1 MVDCPDLHV
10 RDNQTINCNNL
21 DFNAK
26 KVSISDASSMMF
38 SPQVSGVQ
46 HVHLSWWFLW
56 NISAERSP
64 GRDDGSD
71 PRDRAGWADA
81 WRSHHVYINPPK
93 IAIFTVVSGVCFIYW
108 RCGFQSTSRNG
119 GSQKDVGYLGP
130 QWLPGRCK
138 MPPPSCRVHDS
149 SSTSEWKVSW
159 QSWAFEQRPREN
171 KITVKIGVV
180 KIGQNY
186 QFFFLW
192 RISCRCSP
200 KLCSICLLGLAVSQ
214 NWGSLAIGFPSK
226 WPIWMILQPPF
237 VWWYLV
243 ASEPCQH
250 DSLIGLVN
258 VVLNSWPDTILLDCQ
273 ISSRLNQCGSNGM
286 QVI

>member
-38 SPQVSGVQ
+38 SPQISGVQ

-130 QWLPGRCK
+130 HGLPGRCK

-186 QFFFLW
+186 QVFFFNEGFPADVPQ
-192 RISCRCSP
+192 SC
-200 KLCSICLLGLAVSQ
+200 AAFV
-214 NWGSLAIGFPSK
+214 SLAWLSRKIEVALLLVFLQSDQFGWFCNPRLFDD
-226 WPIWMILQPPF
+226 IW
-237 VWWYLV
+237 
-243 ASEPCQH
+243 
-250 DSLIGLVN
+250 
-258 VVLNSWPDTILLDCQ
+258 
-273 ISSRLNQCGSNGM
+273 
-286 QVI
+286 